1 MRLVTVLVVLLA
13 LAVEP
18 AHAYIGPG
26 LGLGAIGA
34 FLGALFAGLLAI
46 LGFFWYPIKRLRR
59 RRRERR
65 EASAAGTEKTDRS

>member
-1 MRLVTVLVVLLA
+1 MRLVTVLAVLLA
-13 LAVEP
+13 IIVEP

-34 FLGALFAGLLAI
+34 FFGALLAGLLAI

-65 EASAAGTEKTDRS
+65 EASVAETEETGRS